1 MVATSWTYFLKIPNL
16 REKKG
21 PVFPKSLN
29 RSLGLIPLGPRWPRV
44 RDALSARPRLPVP
57 LQLGGRGKRG
67 IQSTRTVRMEREWSP
82 EGRQPRPQM
91 SAAAGL
97 SYMDLVKD
105 FVALTK
111 LQEANLCFLLSLF
124 PIVPYMF
131 SENASFECKWLL
143 EYFSFYS

>member
-1 MVATSWTYFLKIPNL
+1 
-16 REKKG
+16 
-21 PVFPKSLN
+21 
-29 RSLGLIPLGPRWPRV
+29 
-44 RDALSARPRLPVP
+44 
-57 LQLGGRGKRG
+57 
-67 IQSTRTVRMEREWSP
+67 MEREWSP

-111 LQEANLCFLLSLF
+111 LQEANLCFLLLLF

-131 SENASFECKWLL
+131 SENASFESKWLL